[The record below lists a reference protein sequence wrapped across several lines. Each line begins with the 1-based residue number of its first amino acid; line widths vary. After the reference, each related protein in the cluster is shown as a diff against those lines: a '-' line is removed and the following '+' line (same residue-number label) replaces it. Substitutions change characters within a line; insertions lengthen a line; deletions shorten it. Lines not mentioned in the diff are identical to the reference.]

1 LLVREIQRPDFTLLV
16 TQPKSATAG
25 DGFRYSSAIFY
36 GFTPAPT
43 MGVPVGF
50 WWSELTHPYYVLTE
64 RGYSVLVTRPCVTD
78 PAVLEVNGLS
88 DMGVDL
94 LRVT

>member
-1 LLVREIQRPDFTLLV
+1 
-16 TQPKSATAG
+16 
-25 DGFRYSSAIFY
+25 
-36 GFTPAPT
+36 

-94 LRVT
+94 LAPHSAIGGVVQSRVTREAGLALPGRMMPP